1 MIKISV
7 VSYTNS
13 IPFIYGLDKLKKEFS
28 IDISLDYPSLCAD
41 KLMNNQVDIGL
52 VPVAIIPEL
61 KNARIISD
69 YCIGAD
75 GAVSSVLLVSN
86 SPVDRIKNIYLDYQ
100 SKTSISL
107 CRILASEFWNIKPK
121 YLQAGE
127 HYIQELKSNEAAVV
141 IGDRAFE
148 AARKFKHVVDL
159 SLEWKKYTGL
169 PFVFA
174 CWVTTNNDLSKE
186 FLKSFNDNM
195 AFGIENR
202 EKAISIVSKSS
213 DKDFLTN
220 YVNRFISYNLDE
232 NKQKALETFWHLMSK
247 YQHNSIL
254 F

>member
-13 IPFIYGLDKLKKEFS
+13 IPFIYGLDKLKKEFP
-28 IDISLDYPSLCAD
+28 IDISLDYPSLCAE
-41 KLMNNQVDIGL
+41 KLKNNQVDIGL
-52 VPVAIIPEL
+52 IPVAIIPEL
-61 KNARIISD
+61 NDAQIISD

-86 SPVDRIKNIYLDYQ
+86 STIHEIDSIYLDYQ
-100 SKTSISL
+100 SKTSINL
-107 CRILASEFWNIKPK
+107 CRVLAGEFWHVNPK
-121 YLQAGE
+121 FVNAGE
-127 HYIQELKSNEAAVV
+127 NYLKELKDNDAAVV

-148 AARKFKHVVDL
+148 ATRNFKHVVDL
-159 SLEWKKYTGL
+159 SLEWKKYTNL

-174 CWVTTNNDLSKE
+174 CWVTTNKNLSYE
-186 FLKSFNDNM
+186 FLKAFNDNM
-195 AFGIENR
+195 MFGVENR